1 MKLKAKIEIEKEL
14 HEAGLRKL
22 IGMGK
27 GMVEWEKE
35 WFKEWE
41 REWFKEWVRE
51 WFKEWFREWV
61 RG

>member
-1 MKLKAKIEIEKEL
+1 LKAKIEIEKEL

-27 GMVEWEKE
+27 GMVEWERE

-41 REWFKEWVRE
+41 REWFKEWVR
-51 WFKEWFREWV
+51 
-61 RG
+61 G